1 MNSVGSQEPARTGL
15 PPSTGLLGIQV
26 VSWRTL
32 PCHSSAVFPRPLS
45 DSMDTESLGDMKVLV
60 WNRELSGNCIGVEE
74 SLGPWSQV
82 TRREAAS

>member
-1 MNSVGSQEPARTGL
+1 
-15 PPSTGLLGIQV
+15 
-26 VSWRTL
+26 
-32 PCHSSAVFPRPLS
+32 
-45 DSMDTESLGDMKVLV
+45 MDTESLGDMKGLV